1 MKYLEINVKL
11 RKIIDK
17 KGFGL
22 SENILS
28 ASLLIFLITF
38 SMYFISL
45 RQKVIFN
52 TNLNNAISD
61 EIKRDIEIIK
71 SELKNYKVSINEVN
85 NFSIIQNN
93 SENCN
98 EDILFTIKNL
108 NSWDPH
114 EWNPGSDNLSR
125 DGQIKNKI
133 FKGSKVKIRRIAK
146 RGNPLLINTT
156 ESQIDNSIV
165 NIQYSVNLDKN
176 NDYWIIWS
184 NVVLSNE
191 LKSYCPPL

>member
-1 MKYLEINVKL
+1 MGNLGIKIKM
-11 RKIIDK
+11 RKIISKD
-17 KGFGL
+17 GFGL

-28 ASLLIFLITF
+28 SSLLIFIVTF

-45 RQKVIFN
+45 RQTVMFK
-52 TNLNNAISD
+52 TNLNNAIND

-71 SELKNYKVSINEVN
+71 SELKNYKVSKNESDN
-85 NFSIIQNN
+85 ISIIQNN
-93 SENCN
+93 NENCN
-98 EDILFTIKNL
+98 EDILLTIKNL
-108 NSWDPH
+108 DSWNPD

-125 DGQIKNKI
+125 AGQIKNKI

-146 RGNPLLINTT
+146 RGNPLLINTE

-165 NIQYSVNLDKN
+165 NIQYSVKLDKSKE
-176 NDYWIIWS
+176 YWEIWS

>member
-1 MKYLEINVKL
+1 MGNLEIMIKM
-11 RKIIDK
+11 RKIISEE
-17 KGFGL
+17 GFGL
-22 SENILS
+22 SENIIS
-28 ASLLIFLITF
+28 SSLLIFIVTF

-45 RQKVIFN
+45 RQTVMFK
-52 TNLNNAISD
+52 TNLNNAIND

-71 SELKNYKVSINEVN
+71 SELKNYKVSKNESDN
-85 NFSIIQNN
+85 ISIIQNN
-93 SENCN
+93 NENCN
-98 EDILFTIKNL
+98 EDILLTIKNL
-108 NSWDPH
+108 DSWNPD

-125 DGQIKNKI
+125 AGQIKNKI

-146 RGNPLLINTT
+146 RGNPLLINKE

-165 NIQYSVNLDKN
+165 NIQYSVKLDKREEH
-176 NDYWIIWS
+176 WEIWS

>member
-1 MKYLEINVKL
+1 MEVLGINLKI
-11 RKIIDK
+11 RKIK
-17 KGFGL
+17 RNKGFGL

-28 ASLLIFLITF
+28 SSLLIFLITF

-45 RQKVIFN
+45 RQKVMFN
-52 TNLNNAISD
+52 TNLNNAIND

-71 SELKNYKVSINEVN
+71 SELKNYKVLINEVD

-93 SENCN
+93 QENCN
-98 EDILFTIKNL
+98 EDILFTIRNL
-108 NSWDPH
+108 KSWEPN

-146 RGNPLLINTT
+146 SGNPLLANII
-156 ESQIDNSIV
+156 ESQIDTSIV
-165 NIQYSVNLDKN
+165 NIQYSVKLDKSK
-176 NDYWIIWS
+176 DYWEIWS

>member
-1 MKYLEINVKL
+1 MGNLEIKIKI
-11 RKIIDK
+11 RKIISK
-17 KGFGL
+17 GGFGL

-28 ASLLIFLITF
+28 SSLLIFLVTF
-38 SMYFISL
+38 STYFISL
-45 RQKVIFN
+45 RQKVMFN

-85 NFSIIQNN
+85 NFSVIQNN

-146 RGNPLLINTT
+146 RGNPLLVNTMD
-156 ESQIDNSIV
+156 SQIDNSIV

-176 NDYWIIWS
+176 NEYWIIWS

>member
-108 NSWDPH
+108 NSWHPH

-146 RGNPLLINTT
+146 RGNPLLVNTMD
-156 ESQIDNSIV
+156 SQIDNSIV

-176 NDYWIIWS
+176 NEYWIIWS

>member
-1 MKYLEINVKL
+1 MGNLEIKIKM
-11 RKIIDK
+11 RKIISK
-17 KGFGL
+17 EGFGL

-28 ASLLIFLITF
+28 SSLLIFIVTF

-45 RQKVIFN
+45 RQTVMFK
-52 TNLNNAISD
+52 TNLNNAIND

-71 SELKNYKVSINEVN
+71 SELKNYKVSRNESDN
-85 NFSIIQNN
+85 ISIIQNSN
-93 SENCN
+93 ENCN
-98 EDILFTIKNL
+98 EDILLTIKNL
-108 NSWDPH
+108 DSWNPD

-125 DGQIKNKI
+125 AGQIKNKI

-146 RGNPLLINTT
+146 RGNPLLINKD

-165 NIQYSVNLDKN
+165 NIQYSVKLDKREE
-176 NDYWIIWS
+176 YWEIWS